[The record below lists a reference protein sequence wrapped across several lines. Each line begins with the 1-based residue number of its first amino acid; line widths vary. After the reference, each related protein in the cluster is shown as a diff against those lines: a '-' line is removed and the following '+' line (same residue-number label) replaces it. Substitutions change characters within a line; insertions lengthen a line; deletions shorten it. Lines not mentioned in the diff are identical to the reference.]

1 MAENKKISE
10 LTQVINVT
18 GEELIPFVLDG
29 ENKTVKA
36 KYLKG
41 ADNLGTD
48 YVDLIGDDGEK
59 YRAKIVNGK
68 LVATHIDAFE
78 GEDAV
83 DEGKNPNLYT
93 GLIINSMYG
102 GGDAVERTG
111 VSINTALGRMRYA
124 LINMRQMI
132 KEKNLAIC

>member
-1 MAENKKISE
+1 MAQNKKISE
-10 LTQVINVT
+10 LTQTVTIT

-48 YVDLIGDDGEK
+48 YVDLVGDDGEI
-59 YRAKIVNGK
+59 YRAKVVNGR
-68 LVATHIDAFE
+68 LVATHIDAYE

-83 DEGKNPNLYT
+83 DEGKNPNIFT

-102 GGDAVERTG
+102 GGEAVERTPISHG
-111 VSINTALGRMRYA
+111 FI
-124 LINMRQMI
+124 
-132 KEKNLAIC
+132 E